1 MLPSQGNGTPF
12 QLSIKHTAPKMNKA
26 NITTTT
32 VIVQHD
38 SSNFET
44 SLGIRKGFSMSS
56 QSFRLEFNGVVSLSS
71 TDAPWPPW
79 NRLTFLAAELEEF
92 EGTNKS

>member
-1 MLPSQGNGTPF
+1 MN
-12 QLSIKHTAPKMNKA
+12 PKMNKA
-26 NITTTT
+26 IIKTTKA
-32 VIVQHD
+32 IWQHD
-38 SSNFET
+38 SSRFET

-56 QSFRLEFNGVVSLSS
+56 QSFRLEFNGVVSS

-79 NRLTFLAAELEEF
+79 NRLGFLAEELEEF